1 MTQKGKSGR
10 VRVGIGGWT
19 YAPWRKTF
27 YPKGLPHARELEY
40 ASRHV
45 TAIEINGTFYRTQKP
60 ESFAKW
66 RDETPDDFV
75 FAVKAPRYATIRK
88 VLGDAGESIE
98 RFVESGLAELGPKL
112 GPILWQFAPTKRFDA
127 ADFESFLK
135 LLPTTIGGRAARH
148 ALEPRHES
156 FVNPEFVA
164 LARRYRAAVVFTDSE
179 AYPRIGDVT
188 SDFVY
193 ARLVRSQPSIKTGY
207 SPVTL
212 DAWSKIAA
220 TFARGSEPKEFARI
234 GKRAAANAREV
245 FVFFINGAKE
255 RAPAAAG
262 ALLARLAHDYRRE

>member
-1 MTQKGKSGR
+1 MTQKGKAGR

-19 YAPWRKTF
+19 YEPWRKTF
-27 YPKGLPHARELEY
+27 YPKGLAQARELQY

-88 VLGDAGESIE
+88 MLAEAGESIE

-112 GPILWQFAPTKRFDA
+112 GPVLWQFAPTKRFDA
-127 ADFESFLK
+127 QDFEGFLK
-135 LLPTTIGGRAARH
+135 LLPTTIGGRPTRN

-164 LARRYRAAVVFTDSE
+164 LARRYRAAIVFTDSE
-179 AYPRIGDVT
+179 EYPRIGDVT

-193 ARLVRSQPSIKTGY
+193 ARLVRSQSSIKTGY
-207 SPVTL
+207 SAVTL
-212 DAWSKIAA
+212 DAWAKIAS
-220 TFARGSEPKEFARI
+220 TFARGSEPKEFPRI
-234 GKRAAANAREV
+234 EKAAVKAKAREV

-262 ALLARLAHDYRRE
+262 ALLTRLAN